1 MNKTSTRLAALLG
14 LCGGLFASST
24 ALAQSSSTYV
34 PVEVTGYNHDVIA
47 DDGGNPGVG
56 APVSSSTTISF
67 DRGNNAVNWCLV
79 DSSYVNPAGDTHRPA
94 TALSP
99 RGIIRSISNTGLT
112 FRLGTPGNAHPSQ
125 GLNSLRID
133 GAGTGT
139 LTLTRP
145 QSCSEVII
153 LAAEGNG
160 TTQTDKTFTIR
171 FTDGTLQVV
180 SNILVPDWYNGT
192 ITPATRVGSR
202 VNRGT
207 TPANGFER
215 PFTDPTLYEVHIP
228 LSPANYTK
236 PVQSITVFKT
246 LTDPVLNIMAVS
258 LGATCLS
265 APTPGQTAA
274 NNQNICPGGSAT
286 LSLTG
291 STIGSN
297 ITYQWQSSTDGGVT
311 WTDIVGATTTASIT
325 VQPAVN
331 TSYRVRVNCGIQVS
345 FSNVTLVTI
354 LPNTATLAYGT
365 PPEVPTFCPQQGTV
379 LPLSFS
385 PMNNPSGRFTSSS
398 PGLTVNPTTGALNLA
413 TAATGTYTI
422 TYAVTLPCPATA
434 STTVNVIRTEASLAY
449 AETVFCRTGSSG
461 APAFTPSGGTFTSTQ
476 GLSINASTGI
486 IDLATSTAGSY
497 NITYT
502 SAGLCPASAT
512 ASVRIKSDALPV
524 FPNVIVPNSTN
535 TRNNS
540 LHLEFPSE
548 VTNYHMFVFNRWGR
562 RLWESTNPNEGWT
575 AESTSGGT
583 YYYRV
588 DYNDCAGRPQTYKGW
603 VDVIK

>member
-1 MNKTSTRLAALLG
+1 MNKPATRLAALLG

-24 ALAQSSSTYV
+24 ALAQSSTTYV

-47 DDGGNPGVG
+47 DNGGNPGVG
-56 APVSSSTTISF
+56 APVSSSTTIAF
-67 DRGNNAVNWCLV
+67 DRGNNAVNWCLA
-79 DSSYVNPAGDTHRPA
+79 DSGYVNPAGLSPRP
-94 TALSP
+94 ALSP
-99 RGIIRSISNTGLT
+99 RGVIRSLSNAGLT
-112 FRLGTPGNAHPSQ
+112 FKLGLAGNSRPSQ

-139 LTLTRP
+139 LTLVRP

-160 TTQTDKTFTIR
+160 TTQTDKTFTVR

-180 SNILVPDWYNGT
+180 SNIFVPDWYNGT
-192 ITPATRVGSR
+192 LTPATRIGSR

-207 TPANGFER
+207 TPASGIEI
-215 PFTDPTLYEVHIP
+215 PPSGDPTLYEVHIP

-258 LGATCLS
+258 LGATCLT

-274 NNQNICPGGSAT
+274 NNQAICPGGAAT
-286 LSLTG
+286 VSLTG

-297 ITYQWQSSTDGGVT
+297 ITYQWQSSIDGGVT
-311 WTDIVGATTTASIT
+311 YTDIPGATTTASIT
-325 VQPAVN
+325 VRPAVN
-331 TSYRVRVNCGIQVS
+331 TSYRVRVACGIQTS
-345 FSNVTLVTI
+345 FSNVTLVSI

-379 LPLSFS
+379 LPLSFT
-385 PMNNPSGRFTSSS
+385 PTNNASGRFTSSS
-398 PGLTVNPTTGALNLA
+398 PGLTVNPTTGALNVA
-413 TAATGTYTI
+413 TATTGTYTI
-422 TYAVTLPCPATA
+422 TYTVTAPCPATA
-434 STTVNVIRTEASLAY
+434 TATVNIIRTEASLAY
-449 AETVFCRTGSSG
+449 AETTFCRTGSSG
-461 APAFTPSGGTFTSTQ
+461 APAFTPAGGTFTSTQ
-476 GLSINASTGI
+476 GLSINASTGV
-486 IDLATSTAGSY
+486 IDLAASTAGNY

-502 SAGLCPASAT
+502 SAGLCPAT
-512 ASVRIKSDALPV
+512 AAAAVVIKSDALPV
-524 FPNVIVPNSTN
+524 FPNVIVPNSLN

-548 VTNYHMFVFNRWGR
+548 VTNYRLVVFNRWGR
-562 RLWESTNPNEGWT
+562 KVWESTNPNEGWT
-575 AESTSGGT
+575 AASMSGGN
-583 YYYRV
+583 YHYRV

>member
-1 MNKTSTRLAALLG
+1 MKKTSTCFAYLFGVLGSFFLHSAALG
-14 LCGGLFASST
+14 QAST
-24 ALAQSSSTYV
+24 TYV
-34 PVEVTGYNHDVIA
+34 PAEVTGYTEDVIA
-47 DDGGNPGVG
+47 DGVG
-56 APVSSSTTISF
+56 PVAGSTTAAF
-67 DRGNNAVNWCLV
+67 DRGNGAVRWCLA
-79 DSSYVNPAGDTHRPA
+79 DTTFVNPAGVRPIS
-94 TALSP
+94 ALSP
-99 RGIIRSISNTGLT
+99 TGIVRSRTTQNMY
-112 FRLGTPGNAHPSQ
+112 FKLGTSGNPTPSA
-125 GLNSLRID
+125 GRNSLRID

-145 QSCSEVII
+145 QSCSEVIV

-160 TTQTDKTFTIR
+160 TNSTDKTFTVR

-180 SNILVPDWYNGT
+180 PGIIVPDWYGGT
-192 ITPATRVGSR
+192 ITPAIYVKSR

-207 TPANGFER
+207 TPADGVEN
-215 PFTDPTLYEVHIP
+215 TTQDPTLYEVHIP

-236 PVQSITVFKT
+236 LVQSVTVFKT
-246 LTDPVLNIMAVS
+246 LTDPVLNIMAVT
-258 LGATCLS
+258 LGATCLT
-265 APTPGQTAA
+265 APAPGQTAA
-274 NNQNICPGGSAT
+274 NNQTICPGGSAT
-286 LSLTG
+286 ISLTG
-291 STIGSN
+291 TTIGGN
-297 ITYQWQSSTDGGVT
+297 ITYQWQSSIDGGVT
-311 WTDIVGATTTASIT
+311 WTDIVGATTRASIT
-325 VQPAVN
+325 VQPTVN
-331 TSYRVRVNCGIQVS
+331 TSYRVRVNCGIQS
-345 FSNVTLVTI
+345 GFSNVTLVSI

-385 PMNNPSGRFTSSS
+385 PMNNTSGRFTSSS
-398 PGLTVNPTTGALNLA
+398 PGLTVNPTTGALNVA
-413 TAATGTYTI
+413 TATTGTYTI
-422 TYAVTLPCPATA
+422 TYTVTAPCPATA
-434 STTVNVIRTEASLAY
+434 SATVNIIRTEASLAY

-461 APAFTPSGGTFTSTQ
+461 APAFTPAGGTFTSTQ
-476 GLSINASTGI
+476 GLSINASTGV
-486 IDLATSTAGSY
+486 IDLTTSTAGTY

-502 SAGLCPASAT
+502 SPGLCPASAA

-524 FPNVIVPNSTN
+524 FPNVIVPNSPN
-535 TRNNS
+535 TRNSS

-562 RLWESTNPNEGWT
+562 KLWEGTNPNEGWT